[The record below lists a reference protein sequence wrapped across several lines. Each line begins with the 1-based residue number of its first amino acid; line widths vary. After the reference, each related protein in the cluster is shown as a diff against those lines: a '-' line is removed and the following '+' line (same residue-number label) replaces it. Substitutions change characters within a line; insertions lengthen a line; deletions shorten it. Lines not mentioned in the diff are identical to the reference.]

1 MKKNKKQKTVQDTLS
16 SIDSVLAALNS
27 YPNLENALLEKTQ
40 GEINKYLGQFFP
52 TQLDFAK
59 DILEH
64 LVGTDALIEIV
75 SKFLTV
81 ALPGVEVGLKAALLA
96 NMQNL
101 GASCTIDPFI
111 YEKAIKEGI
120 LFDLRQIDL
129 YDKLTVS
136 PLDKKI
142 GQYFYF
148 GVDDCESSYD
158 VLQTAISPNNQVEK
172 RKKKYKGKEKTD
184 KNGKPLTKNE
194 KTSYLNRAVND
205 SVGHYF
211 GGRKRDFDA
220 LLWYMKNKGVT
231 RQVWGKRTSESEDIF
246 NGNEENLS
254 DWVNKKGSKNT
265 LYYRISDTEK
275 EGEKKQ
281 ILNFYA
287 KKKAGK
293 ELPFTVPKG
302 GSMIAMDTNKRY
314 IFQENSNLFCY
325 EYGYP
330 QISELSRNKIYVLE
344 KENDVYRVFY
354 FEKEKW
360 QSEEYT
366 LPNYESFEQIPILGN
381 EENLKEG
388 KFIVIDKSVYQIKKD
403 AEIKK
408 KSNKDGTET
417 YVISSLKTNET
428 INITNDINED
438 LSLFIDYKE
447 KEEDSEKTKGQMI
460 KDGETP
466 KSTFIEWI
474 VDNLG
479 SRKWVKS
486 KIEPKDVKTDD
497 FNVSN
502 TEDSTNCYYS
512 DNDGDG
518 KYTEGTDKIYILPYV
533 SVTDKNRVKTYYGV
547 NVNKIY
553 EKRNKYTKDFG
564 VLTLEYSPRTG
575 NLLQSDGK
583 PMHQQTPYDNV
594 LHVFFGNVKELTNSE
609 YKQAEDDLM
618 NFSTVNKF
626 GQQLLRSV
634 DKMMKAHKA
643 AWKEKQ
649 DKFADKVSE
658 NAESDLL
665 FEKADT
671 FYNLLVNGGSTGT
684 ETYINVLPMTDIFKE
699 NSILDS
705 RIISLIEIVGRFDKQ
720 IYSELN
726 NHNDNTDDLYN
737 VPLKKNVD
745 NGLDTM
751 WSKFNYVS
759 FCEFEKEIKE
769 ALQVVDDDNNVIK
782 GQYYTISSFV
792 DRVKQLMNKN
802 ESLCYLRANGFTYP
816 EAVKNYY
823 LKRTLFEFN
832 TDYINSIQLFDPKV
846 LAAQLITSLFGSTT
860 IGLMV
865 GATASWKTELIHDIV
880 KDMVEKQIAAEDFAV
895 SDCFFTFTNDAYNGM
910 LRAADLRQAGL
921 YSQHGE
927 ENGNNTIDPV
937 KMLEG
942 LNEIS
947 NCADQAGQ
955 SDVIKGVIMNAAVE
969 VSKDMYKDNGYLA
982 ANTQFGLNMS
992 FIDSLMINLC
1002 TQLVMAILS
1011 PKVYLLIL
1019 INLELFG
1026 MTTNFDLKSF
1036 IERFESL
1043 IRSIIKSIVD
1053 QFMQYLTQE
1062 IMKIVEELVQKLI
1075 KKLALE
1081 QVEMYAR
1088 LIKQILMHLRM
1099 LTSCGNSIG
1108 WTQDVPEYADIV
1120 ASESSQEPIDEC

>member
-1 MKKNKKQKTVQDTLS
+1 MKEDKKRKTMQETLS
-16 SIDSVLAALNS
+16 SLDAVLASLDA
-27 YPNLENALLEKTQ
+27 YPNLEDALLETAQ
-40 GEINKYLGQFFP
+40 GQMNKYMGQLFP

-75 SKFLTV
+75 AKFLTV
-81 ALPGVEVGLKAALLA
+81 ALPGVEVGVKSALLA

-101 GASCTIDPFI
+101 GANCTIDPII
-111 YEKAIKEGI
+111 YEKAVKEGI

-148 GVDDCESSYD
+148 GVEDCESSYD
-158 VLQTAISPNNQVEK
+158 VLQTAISPNNQTQKQKENYK
-172 RKKKYKGKEKTD
+172 NKKKTD
-184 KNGKPLTKNE
+184 KNGKKLKE
-194 KTSYLNRAVND
+194 KEGTSYLNRTLSD

-211 GGRKRDFDA
+211 GFRKRDFDT

-246 NGNEENLS
+246 NGDESNLS
-254 DWVNKKGSKNT
+254 DWVDKKGSSNT
-265 LYYRISDTEK
+265 LYYRITNGTTLS
-275 EGEKKQ
+275 
-281 ILNFYA
+281 FYA

-293 ELPFTVPKG
+293 TIPFPVPSAG
-302 GSMIAMDTNKRY
+302 EMVVMDTNKRY
-314 IFQENSNLFCY
+314 IFQENTALFCY
-325 EYGYP
+325 EYGNP
-330 QISELSRNKIYVLE
+330 KISKLSQDKIYVTE
-344 KENDVYRVFY
+344 KGNDAYRVFY
-354 FEKEKW
+354 FDGTKW
-360 QSEEYT
+360 ASNEYT
-366 LPNYESFEQIPILGN
+366 LPNYESIEKIPVA
-381 EENLKEG
+381 ENKDNLEKDH
-388 KFIVIDKSVYQIKKD
+388 FIVIDKSVYQIKEN
-403 AEIKK
+403 ATFKK
-408 KSNKDGTET
+408 VTDKDGNETE
-417 YVISSLKTNET
+417 VIDSLKTRET
-428 INITNDINED
+428 INITNDVNED

-447 KEEDSEKTKGQMI
+447 KVGEKTKGQMI
-460 KDGETP
+460 KEGETP
-466 KSTFIEWI
+466 QSTFSDWI
-474 VDNLG
+474 TNLG
-479 SRKWVKS
+479 SRKWIKS
-486 KIEPKDVKTDD
+486 KIDRKDIKEGDD
-497 FNVSN
+497 FTVFDEKGSPNG
-502 TEDSTNCYYS
+502 YYS

-518 KYTEGTDKIYILPYV
+518 KYTEGVDKIYILPYASALGENGV
-533 SVTDKNRVKTYYGV
+533 ETYYGV
-547 NVNKIY
+547 NVNEIY

-583 PMHQQTPYDNV
+583 PMQQQTPYDNV

-609 YKQAEDDLM
+609 YKQAEDAWM
-618 NFSTVNKF
+618 NSSRANKF
-626 GQQLLRSV
+626 GQQLLKSV
-634 DKMMKAHKA
+634 DKMMKAHKT

-649 DKFADKVSE
+649 DIFADNVEKK
-658 NAESDLL
+658 AWSDLL
-665 FEKADT
+665 FLNAYT

-684 ETYINVLPMTDIFKE
+684 ETYINVLPMTDNFKDIE
-699 NSILDS
+699 ILEP
-705 RIISLIEIVGRFDKQ
+705 RINSLIDIVGKFDKN

-726 NHNDNTDDLYN
+726 NQNLNTDDLHN
-737 VPLKKNVD
+737 VPLRKNVD
-745 NGLDTM
+745 NGLDTT
-751 WSKFNYVS
+751 WSEFNYES
-759 FCEFEKEIKE
+759 FCEFEAKIKE
-769 ALQVVDDDNNVIK
+769 ALQVYDDNNKKIE

-792 DRVKQLMNKN
+792 NRVKQLMNKN

-823 LKRTLFEFN
+823 LKKTLFEFN
-832 TDYINSIQLFDPKV
+832 ADYINSIQLFDPKV
-846 LAAQLITSLFGSTT
+846 LTAQLITSLFGSAT

-865 GATASWKTELIHDIV
+865 GATASWKTDLIRDIV

-927 ENGNNTIDPV
+927 ENGNNAIDPA

-955 SDVIKGVIMNAAVE
+955 TDVIKGVIMNAAVE
-969 VSKDMYKDNGYLA
+969 VSKDVYKENEYLA
-982 ANTQFGLNMS
+982 VNTQFGLNMS
-992 FIDSLMINLC
+992 FIDALMINLC
-1002 TQLVMAILS
+1002 TQMVMAILS

-1026 MTTNFDLKSF
+1026 MDTNFDLKSF

-1043 IRSIIKSIVD
+1043 IRSIIKSNVD
-1053 QFMQYLTQE
+1053 PFMQHLTQE
-1062 IMKIVEELVQKLI
+1062 IKKIVGDLTQKLT
-1075 KKLALE
+1075 KKLANE